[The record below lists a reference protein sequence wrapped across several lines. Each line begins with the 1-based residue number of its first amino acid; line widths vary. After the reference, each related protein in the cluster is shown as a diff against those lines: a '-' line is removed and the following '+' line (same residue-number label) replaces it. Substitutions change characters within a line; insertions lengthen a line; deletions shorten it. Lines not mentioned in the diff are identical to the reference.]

1 MGGWGWGALP
11 QAEAR
16 GSCVYSKV
24 TGRTQVTTG
33 PGRGD
38 VVGAGGYCSG
48 VRAWGTALLQVLM
61 ERVRQEEA
69 GQTSNTSM
77 YYTHPATYFSEAI

>member
-1 MGGWGWGALP
+1 MGGWGWGALL

-38 VVGAGGYCSG
+38 IVGAGGVLQRGEGLGHGSPPG
-48 VRAWGTALLQVLM
+48 ANGKSQTGGGRAD
-61 ERVRQEEA
+61 
-69 GQTSNTSM
+69 
-77 YYTHPATYFSEAI
+77 